1 MRRFGTALPVSYA
14 FRMPSAPAQPLP
26 PPGPAPIFALFLS
39 AYDSWEKRNASAAS
53 PRLSLKKVAVS
64 HPLCHTLLYKRQKC
78 RKKRQYIQGEPME
91 LYASVPGL
99 GVEESYIRLLNHLPG
114 LAYRCRVT
122 ENESSV
128 FERIENVL
136 EFASRGS
143 YDLLGIPAEEM
154 VRNQY
159 NTIERMTHPDDLQKT
174 RREIYDSIVA
184 HQPYQVMYR
193 VSLPSGRLKWIWDQG
208 EGVFDTDGKLR
219 YLEGLMMDISEQKFQ
234 ELELKEENRQLKAS
248 VSNLYGLGNIVGK
261 SDAMRRVYGLILK
274 AAETDTNVIIY
285 GETGSGKDLVAKA
298 IHEYSARKGN
308 YVPVNCGAIPEQ
320 LLESEFFGHTKGAFS
335 GAHANKEGYIG
346 AAHNGTLFLDE
357 IGELPIHLQVK
368 LLRAIENKM
377 YTPVGS
383 NTPKVSSF
391 RLIAATNQDL
401 SRMVLEKKMRSDF
414 YYRVHVLS
422 ITLPPLRERSGDIPL
437 LVEAYMERKGLSCV
451 LPLQVRLAMEHY
463 DWPGNVRELHNFLDR
478 YTAFG
483 DVALESLG
491 DAGKTDL
498 LFPDLAHEGLT
509 LEKAT
514 LQLEER
520 MIRQALDRCR
530 WRRGEAAAALGL
542 NLRTLQRKMKRLGMN
557 ER

>member
-1 MRRFGTALPVSYA
+1 MELFA
-14 FRMPSAPAQPLP
+14 SAP
-26 PPGPAPIFALFLS
+26 
-39 AYDSWEKRNASAAS
+39 
-53 PRLSLKKVAVS
+53 
-64 HPLCHTLLYKRQKC
+64 
-78 RKKRQYIQGEPME
+78 
-91 LYASVPGL
+91 GL
-99 GVEESYIRLLNHLPG
+99 AVEESYVRLLNHLPG
-114 LAYRCRVT
+114 LAYRCRVGRT
-122 ENESSV
+122 DPIVS
-128 FERIENVL
+128 ERLEYTL
-136 EFASRGS
+136 EFVSKGS
-143 YDLLGIPAEEM
+143 YDLLGIPAEDM
-154 VRNQY
+154 VRNNN
-159 NTIERMTHPDDLQKT
+159 NTIERMMHPDDLQKT
-174 RREIYDSIVA
+174 RRNMYDSIVA

-208 EGVFDTDGKLR
+208 EGVFDADGELR

-261 SDAMRRVYGLILK
+261 SEAMRRVYGLILK

-308 YVPVNCGAIPEQ
+308 YVPAKAANAGGVATSG
-320 LLESEFFGHTKGAFS
+320 LEMSQNSQRLSWTREEVDHKLKTIMANI
-335 GAHANKEGYIG
+335 HAN
-346 AAHNGTLFLDE
+346 AVAHNGTLFLDE

-391 RLIAATNQDL
+391 RLVAATNQDL
-401 SRMVLEKKMRSDF
+401 SKMVLEKKMRSDF

-422 ITLPPLRERSGDIPL
+422 ITLPPLRERHGDIPL
-437 LVEAYMERKGLSCV
+437 LVEAYMERKGISCA

-491 DAGKTDL
+491 DAGKTEL
-498 LFPDLAHEGLT
+498 LFPALHHEGLT
-509 LEKAT
+509 LETAT

-520 MIRQALDRCR
+520 LIRQALERCR
-530 WRRGEAAAALGL
+530 WRRGDAAEALGL
-542 NLRTLQRKMKRLGMN
+542 NLRTLQRKMKRLGM

>member
-1 MRRFGTALPVSYA
+1 MELFA
-14 FRMPSAPAQPLP
+14 SAP
-26 PPGPAPIFALFLS
+26 
-39 AYDSWEKRNASAAS
+39 
-53 PRLSLKKVAVS
+53 
-64 HPLCHTLLYKRQKC
+64 
-78 RKKRQYIQGEPME
+78 
-91 LYASVPGL
+91 GL
-99 GVEESYIRLLNHLPG
+99 AVEESYVRLLNHLPG
-114 LAYRCRVT
+114 LAYRCRVGRT
-122 ENESSV
+122 DPIVS
-128 FERIENVL
+128 ERLEYTL
-136 EFASRGS
+136 EFVSKGS
-143 YDLLGIPAEEM
+143 YDLLGIPAEDM
-154 VRNQY
+154 VRNNN
-159 NTIERMTHPDDLQKT
+159 NTIERMMHPDDLQKT
-174 RREIYDSIVA
+174 RRNMYDSIVA

-208 EGVFDTDGKLR
+208 EGVFDADGELR
-219 YLEGLMMDISEQKFQ
+219 YLEGLMRDISEQKFQ

-261 SDAMRRVYGLILK
+261 SEAMRRVYGLILK

-391 RLIAATNQDL
+391 RLVAATNQDL
-401 SRMVLEKKMRSDF
+401 SKMVLEKKMRSDF

-422 ITLPPLRERSGDIPL
+422 ITLPPLRERHGDIPL
-437 LVEAYMERKGLSCV
+437 LVEAYMERKGISCA

-491 DAGKTDL
+491 DAGKTEL
-498 LFPDLAHEGLT
+498 LFPALHHEGLT
-509 LEKAT
+509 LETAT

-520 MIRQALDRCR
+520 LIRQALERCR
-530 WRRGEAAAALGL
+530 WRRGDAAEALGL
-542 NLRTLQRKMKRLGMN
+542 NLRTLQRKMKRLGMG
-557 ER
+557 R

>member
-1 MRRFGTALPVSYA
+1 MELFA
-14 FRMPSAPAQPLP
+14 SAP
-26 PPGPAPIFALFLS
+26 
-39 AYDSWEKRNASAAS
+39 
-53 PRLSLKKVAVS
+53 
-64 HPLCHTLLYKRQKC
+64 
-78 RKKRQYIQGEPME
+78 
-91 LYASVPGL
+91 GL
-99 GVEESYIRLLNHLPG
+99 AVEESYVRLLNHLPG
-114 LAYRCRVT
+114 LAYRCRVGRT
-122 ENESSV
+122 DPIVS
-128 FERIENVL
+128 ERLEYTL
-136 EFASRGS
+136 EFVSKGS
-143 YDLLGIPAEEM
+143 YDLLGIPAEDM
-154 VRNQY
+154 VRNNN
-159 NTIERMTHPDDLQKT
+159 NTIERMMHPDDLQKT
-174 RREIYDSIVA
+174 RRNMYDSIVA

-208 EGVFDTDGKLR
+208 EGVFDADGELR

-261 SDAMRRVYGLILK
+261 SEAMRRVYGLILK

-391 RLIAATNQDL
+391 RLVAATNQDL
-401 SRMVLEKKMRSDF
+401 SKMVLEKKMRSDF

-422 ITLPPLRERSGDIPL
+422 ITLPPLRERHGDIPL
-437 LVEAYMERKGLSCV
+437 LVEAYMERKASAAPCRSKCVWRWNITTGPATCASCTIFSTVTRLSGMWPLSHSAMRARRSCFSPPCITRG
-451 LPLQVRLAMEHY
+451 LPLRPPRFSLRSGSSGRL
-463 DWPGNVRELHNFLDR
+463 L
-478 YTAFG
+478 
-483 DVALESLG
+483 S
-491 DAGKTDL
+491 
-498 LFPDLAHEGLT
+498 
-509 LEKAT
+509 
-514 LQLEER
+514 
-520 MIRQALDRCR
+520 
-530 WRRGEAAAALGL
+530 AAAGAGA
-542 NLRTLQRKMKRLGMN
+542 TPPRLSA
-557 ER
+557 